1 MKSKYYFPHTAT
13 VFFLLTVAVALFSW
27 IGSIYG
33 LGKVNMGGSIARG
46 LAKGSLIDDSDI
58 IVSNPSAGKL
68 EKLKKEFPGISIT
81 NSNVEAATG
90 ADIVILAVKP
100 WFMEPVMRELKL
112 KSKQILISVAAG
124 ISFEELAHY
133 VVAPEMAMFRLI
145 PNTAISELE
154 SMTLVAARNTN
165 DEQDKFILRLFSEM
179 GTVMLIPE
187 DKIAA
192 ATALT
197 SCGIAYVLKYVQA
210 AMQAG
215 IEMGLRPKD
224 AMQMIAQ
231 SLKGAAALIQNNDTH
246 PSVEIDK
253 VTTPGGITIKGINEL
268 EHNGFTSAIIKAMK
282 ASK

>member
-1 MKSKYYFPHTAT
+1 MKIAI
-13 VFFLLTVAVALFSW
+13 
-27 IGSIYG
+27 IGAG
-33 LGKVNMGGSIARG
+33 NMGGSIARG
-46 LAKGSLIDDSDI
+46 LAKGSLIEDSDI

-68 EKLKKEFPGISIT
+68 EQLKKEFPNIST
-81 NSNVEAATG
+81 THNNAEAATG

-100 WFMEPVMRELKL
+100 WFMQPVMRELKL
-112 KSKQILISVAAG
+112 KGKQILISVAAG

-133 VVAPEMAMFRLI
+133 VVVPEMPMFRLI

-187 DKIAA
+187 DKITA
-192 ATALT
+192 ATALA

-210 AMQAG
+210 AM
-215 IEMGLRPKD
+215 KD
-224 AMQMIAQ
+224 AMTMVAQ
-231 SLKGAAALIQNNDTH
+231 SLKGAASLILNNDTH

>member
-1 MKSKYYFPHTAT
+1 MKIAI
-13 VFFLLTVAVALFSW
+13 
-27 IGSIYG
+27 IGAG
-33 LGKVNMGGSIARG
+33 NMGGSIARG
-46 LAKGSLIDDSDI
+46 LAKGSLIDDADI

-68 EKLKKEFPGISIT
+68 EKLKMEFPGISIT
-81 NSNVEAATG
+81 NNNAEAATG

-100 WFMEPVMRELKL
+100 WFIEPVMRELKL

-133 VVAPEMAMFRLI
+133 VVAPEMPMFRLI

-192 ATALT
+192 ATALA

-215 IEMGLRPKD
+215 IEMGIRPKD
-224 AMQMIAQ
+224 AMTMVAQ
-231 SLKGAAALIQNNDTH
+231 SLKGAAALILNNDTH

-253 VTTPGGITIKGINEL
+253 VTTLGGITIKGINEL
-268 EHNGFTSAIIKAMK
+268 EHNGFTSAVIQAMK

>member
-1 MKSKYYFPHTAT
+1 MKIAI
-13 VFFLLTVAVALFSW
+13 
-27 IGSIYG
+27 IGAG
-33 LGKVNMGGSIARG
+33 NMGGSIARG

-133 VVAPEMAMFRLI
+133 VVAPEMAMFRL
-145 PNTAISELE
+145 NTAISELE